1 MPVLS
6 PLPQDYL
13 AVHSP
18 RSTHLSQSFLNR
30 IFIEQLN
37 TMFLKA
43 LSLLSK

>member
-1 MPVLS
+1 MHVLS

-18 RSTHLSQSFLNR
+18 RSTHLSQSFKQN
-30 IFIEQLN
+30 FIEQLN